1 MRITGKTSAVGNT
14 KDVEIAAPLS
24 NFQRTIEMPLINC
37 EINLILT
44 WLANCVITSPTG
56 TGEFTVADIK
66 LYALVV
72 TLSTKDNA
80 KLLQGFKSRFKRT
93 INWNKYQ
100 SEKNKAV
107 IKITFRLLN

>member
-14 KDVEIAAPLS
+14 KDLEIAAPLS
-24 NFQRTIEMPLINC
+24 NFQITIEMPLIDC

-56 TGEFTVADIK
+56 TGEFTITDTK

-72 TLSTKDNA
+72 TLSTEDNA
-80 KLLQGFKSRFKRT
+80 KLLQEFKSRFKRT